1 LSSPSDATAV
11 LLATTPAADGGA
23 AALLPFQDGTVVGRL
38 ASQLAALGVRE
49 AHVVARPGHADAVAA
64 ALDGIGLRAQV
75 HPSGGGAED
84 VRLLGR
90 LAAAAADRPLVVL
103 PGNAVAHAAAL
114 ARLVADGRD
123 GTAILA
129 GAPGAPAAHPIRSH
143 RARVVSAGSGHH
155 GVGRPTESFLGL
167 LKVGAAD
174 RAAAAAAAERLAALA
189 ARRGS
194 DDADDA
200 AALLLVGLVRSGTPV
215 SATALRE
222 LYWTRPDSAAAAARA
237 AGELAVRDEDRAL
250 LDSAVKASDGFFT
263 TFLVSPYSR
272 HVARWAAR
280 RGLTPNQVTS
290 ASMLLGVLAAAGF
303 ATGER
308 WGLVA
313 GAVLLQLAFTA
324 DCVDGQLARYTRRF
338 SAFGGWLDSMFDRG
352 KEYVVFG
359 GLAIGASRTGDPV
372 WLLAC
377 CALTLQTVRHMA
389 DFAYGAVEHRT
400 ALSAPRPPLAEPS
413 DGVAGGGTGAAGRAL
428 GRWQALNR
436 TPALLWLKKM
446 LAFPIGERF
455 AVVSIT
461 AALLDARATFVAL
474 LAWGAVAA
482 AYSFSGRVLRSVAR

>member
-23 AALLPFQDGTVVGRL
+23 AALLPFGDGTVVGRL
-38 ASQLAALGVRE
+38 AGQLAALGVRD
-49 AHVVARPGHADAVAA
+49 AHVIARPEHADAVAA
-64 ALDGIGLRAQV
+64 ALGGRGLNAQV
-75 HPSGGGAED
+75 HASAGSAED

-90 LAAAAADRPLVVL
+90 LAGAGAAGPLVVV
-103 PGNAVAHAAAL
+103 PGEAVAHAAAL
-114 ARLVADGRD
+114 ARLVGDGRD
-123 GTAILA
+123 GTAILTA
-129 GAPGAPAAHPIRSH
+129 DPGGAHPVRSH

-167 LKVGAAD
+167 LKVGTAD
-174 RAAAAAAAERLAALA
+174 RAAAAAAARPLAELA
-189 ARRGS
+189 RG
-194 DDADDA
+194 DDA

-215 SATALRE
+215 GATALRE

-237 AGELAVRDEDRAL
+237 AAELAARDEDRAL

-263 TFLVSPYSR
+263 TFFVSPYSR

-280 RGLTPNQVTS
+280 RGLTPNQVTT

-313 GAVLLQLAFTA
+313 GAALLQLAFAA

-389 DFAYGAVEHRT
+389 DFAYGAVEHRA
-400 ALSAPRPPLAEPS
+400 ALSAPQPPLAEPS
-413 DGVAGGGTGAAGRAL
+413 DGMAAGGTGAAGRAL

-436 TPALLWLKKM
+436 TAALLWLKKM
-446 LAFPIGERF
+446 IAFPIGERF

-474 LAWGAVAA
+474 LAWGGVAA
-482 AYSFSGRVLRSVAR
+482 AYSLSGRVLRSVAR